1 MAEGAKVVSLQRE
14 RRGVLPEYSWEEV
27 SEPGTYVEKET
38 GDLYRIPKEV
48 LIQGARPLIH
58 KQRLRASK
66 LVQLSRNPFMTT
78 FVARLTCAGHKV
90 KSNF

>member
-1 MAEGAKVVSLQRE
+1 MAEAKVVALQRE

-48 LIQGARPLIH
+48 LIQ
-58 KQRLRASK
+58 
-66 LVQLSRNPFMTT
+66 
-78 FVARLTCAGHKV
+78 
-90 KSNF
+90 

>member
-1 MAEGAKVVSLQRE
+1 MSAKAEVVFLQPKRS
-14 RRGVLPEYSWEEV
+14 GMLPEYSWAEV

-58 KQRLRASK
+58 KQRLRGSK
-66 LVQLSRNPFMTT
+66 LVQISRNPFMTT

>member
-1 MAEGAKVVSLQRE
+1 MSAKAEVVFLQPKRS
-14 RRGVLPEYSWEEV
+14 GMLPEYSWAEV

-48 LIQGARPLIH
+48 LIQGARPLIK

-66 LVQLSRNPFMTT
+66 LVQISRNPFMTT